1 MPCSQKEK
9 KKKNKKREEERKFL
23 ELNKNENTTYEPKS
37 IFKKTEGIYRYVW
50 LKFLHF
56 PWSGTIVPLNRLQ
69 KNIRMYTVISRAT
82 IKKIMQIDITK
93 EAEKIKIQL

>member
-1 MPCSQKEK
+1 MKWYNSTSKQ
-9 KKKNKKREEERKFL
+9 
-23 ELNKNENTTYEPKS
+23 TA
-37 IFKKTEGIYRYVW
+37 
-50 LKFLHF
+50 
-56 PWSGTIVPLNRLQ
+56 